1 MAKYKIYAVGY
12 GINPDT
18 KEPVYGIK
26 CDNWPDC
33 QKYIKEVTDAKYKG
47 FLTDD
52 EADAWI
58 QKIKE
63 EILIKKDIGVEV
75 NPNPAGHS
83 NPDTSDWQNKADKV
97 YAAKLHPVDQ
107 DFMLTCQNLGLSIHD
122 TEHMIKKMFVDVV
135 KYLEDNGCINELPF
149 N

>member
-12 GINPDT
+12 GVDPDT
-18 KEPVYGIK
+18 HKPVYGIK
-26 CDNWPDC
+26 CTNWPDC
-33 QKYIKEVTDAKYKG
+33 QKYIKNVADAKYKG

-58 QKIKE
+58 QQIKE
-63 EILIKKDIGVEV
+63 DMGI
-75 NPNPAGHS
+75 NPNPAGYS
-83 NPDTSDWQNKADKV
+83 NPDTSDWRAKADKI

-107 DFMLTCQNLGLSIHD
+107 EFLTTCQDLGLSIHD
-122 TEHMIKKMFVDVV
+122 TEHLIKMMFVNIV
-135 KYLEDNGCINELPF
+135 KYLKDNDCINELPRDY